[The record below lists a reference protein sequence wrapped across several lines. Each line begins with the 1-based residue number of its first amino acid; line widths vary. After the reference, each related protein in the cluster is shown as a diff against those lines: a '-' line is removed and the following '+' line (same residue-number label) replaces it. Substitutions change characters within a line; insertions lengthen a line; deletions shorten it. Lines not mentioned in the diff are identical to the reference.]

1 MRSNS
6 GVVLAKCWGK
16 GVVGHQTATAKCSWV
31 REKLKPRSPLRPL
44 ISLNH
49 VYLFI
54 KKEFYTGTS
63 ANVYVYIEALNHLS
77 TAEKYNIFIYSIRHN
92 LDLKISKANMIT
104 DVPLLAG
111 PSSGAKTFFLIQ
123 ALIRPN
129 PPYASGLQ
137 DSKNESYN
145 PSVSN

>member
-1 MRSNS
+1 M
-6 GVVLAKCWGK
+6 
-16 GVVGHQTATAKCSWV
+16 
-31 REKLKPRSPLRPL
+31 
-44 ISLNH
+44 
-49 VYLFI
+49 
-54 KKEFYTGTS
+54 
-63 ANVYVYIEALNHLS
+63 YIEALSFLY
-77 TAEKYNIFIYSIRHN
+77 TAEKYKFFIYSIRHN